1 MPLTHCHLH
10 GYSKLAAKVSKKH
23 MLNLYS
29 FTPTSDPVA
38 VAFFIFQCWFYT
50 IFKVCKFKIIFIFT
64 ILSMVLCTRTT
75 SILNLPRIMPLWL
88 LGVRGKLWRGHCGGI
103 FHLEWKK
110 NRKAE
115 VATRGALCK
124 KVLGNFTKFTAK
136 HLCQSLFFNKVAG
149 LRHAT
154 LLKKRL

>member
-1 MPLTHCHLH
+1 MPLTHCDLH

-29 FTPTSDPVA
+29 FTSTSDPVA

-103 FHLEWKK
+103 FNLEWKK
-110 NRKAE
+110 IVRQKQPPE
-115 VATRGALCK
+115 VFY
-124 KVLGNFTKFTAK
+124 V
-136 HLCQSLFFNKVAG
+136 
-149 LRHAT
+149 
-154 LLKKRL
+154 KRFLETSQNSQENTCPRVSFLIKLQA